1 MNENLFALFRSRFPA
16 DRGALFLD
24 ALDGRSYSYGDLE
37 DWSGRLS
44 RLLGKIGVQVGDRV
58 LVQVEKSPAAVMLY
72 LACLRHG
79 AVFVPLNTAYTARE
93 VAFFVGDAEPALV
106 VCDPGRRQETGELAA
121 GARVLTLDAGGEGTL
136 AQEAEGLDG
145 NPPVAELAADDLACI
160 LYTSGT
166 TGRSKGA
173 MTSHGNL
180 AANALDLH
188 RIWGFAPDD
197 MLLHA
202 LPIFHAHGL
211 FVALNT
217 TLLNGTGM
225 LFLPRFEAAEV
236 TRLLPRASVMMGV
249 PTFYTRLLA
258 SADFTADLCRH
269 MRLFISGSAPL
280 LEETFH
286 AFEARTG
293 QRILERYGMTEA
305 GMITSNPLEGERI
318 AGSVGFA
325 LPQTEVRVADDQGA
339 ALGADEIGVLEIS
352 GANVFKGYWRLPDKT
367 AEEFRSDGWFI
378 TGDMARQDA
387 EGRVTIVGRAKDLVI
402 SGGFNVYPK
411 EIELLIDELPGVA
424 ESAVIGL
431 QHADFGEAVTAVVV
445 ADGEAPGEAEIIA
458 GLKAELAGFK
468 VPKRILFAAELPRN
482 AMGKVEKNRLREN
495 YAGLYDGA
503 GA

>member
-1 MNENLFALFRSRFPA
+1 MTENLYALFESRFPA
-16 DRGALFLD
+16 DRGATFLD
-24 ALDGRSYSYGDLE
+24 ALDGRVFSYADLE
-37 DWSGRLS
+37 DWTGRLS
-44 RLLGKIGVQVGDRV
+44 RLLDKTGVGLGDRV

-93 VAFFVGDAEPALV
+93 VAFFVNDAEPALV
-106 VCDPGRRQETGELAA
+106 VCDPARREETAELA
-121 GARVLTLDAGGEGTL
+121 GSARVLTLDATGQGTLSEGTK
-136 AQEAEGLDG
+136 ALDG
-145 NPPVAELAADDLACI
+145 DAPVAELAADDLACI

-188 RIWGFAPDD
+188 RIWGFEAADV
-197 MLLHA
+197 LLHA

-217 TLLNGTGM
+217 TLLNGSGM
-225 LFLPRFEAAEV
+225 LFLPRFEATEV
-236 TRLLPRASVMMGV
+236 VRLLPRATVMMGV

-258 SADFTADLCRH
+258 SPDFTAELCRH

-280 LEETFH
+280 LEETFE

-305 GMITSNPLEGERI
+305 GMITSNLLAGERL

-325 LPQTEVRVADDQGA
+325 LPQTEVRVADENGGVLGPDQ
-339 ALGADEIGVLEIS
+339 IGVLEIS
-352 GANVFKGYWRLPDKT
+352 GANVFQGYWRLPEKT
-367 AEEFRSDGWFI
+367 AEEFRPDGWFI
-378 TGDMARQDA
+378 TGDMARQNT
-387 EGRVTIVGRAKDLVI
+387 EGRVTIVGRTKDLVI

-411 EIELLIDELPGVA
+411 EVELLIDELPGVA

-431 QHADFGEAVTAVVV
+431 AHADFGEAVTAVVV
-445 ADGEAPGEAEIIA
+445 AGDEAPAEGEIIA
-458 GLKAELAGFK
+458 GLKAQLAAYK
-468 VPKRILFAAELPRN
+468 VPKRVVFAAELPRN
-482 AMGKVEKNRLREN
+482 AMGKVEKNRLRES
-495 YAGLYDGA
+495 YAGLYEGA
-503 GA
+503 K

>member
-1 MNENLFALFRSRFPA
+1 MNENLFALFQSRFPA
-16 DRGALFLD
+16 DRSAPFLD
-24 ALDGRSYSYGDLE
+24 ALDGRVFSYADLE
-37 DWSGRLS
+37 NRSGRLS
-44 RLLGKIGVQVGDRV
+44 RLLGALGVRVGDRV

-93 VAFFVGDAEPALV
+93 VAFFITDAEPAV
-106 VCDPGRRQETGELAA
+106 VVSDPARLEETAELAGTA
-121 GARVLTLDAGGEGTL
+121 HVMTLDVAGQGTL
-136 AQEAEGLDG
+136 VEGAEGLDG
-145 NPPVAELAADDLACI
+145 DAPVAELAANDLACI

-188 RIWGFAPDD
+188 RIWGFEPADV
-197 MLLHA
+197 LLHA

-217 TLLNGTGM
+217 TLLNGSGM

-236 TRLLPRASVMMGV
+236 VRLLPRATLMMGV

-258 SADFTADLCRH
+258 NPDFTAELCHH

-305 GMITSNPLEGERI
+305 GMITSNPLVGERL

-325 LPQTEVRVADDQGA
+325 LPQTEVRVVDEDGRL
-339 ALGADEIGVLEIS
+339 LGADQTGVLEIT
-352 GANVFKGYWRLPDKT
+352 GANVFQGYWRLPEKT
-367 AEEFRSDGWFI
+367 AEEFRPDGWFI
-378 TGDMARQDA
+378 TGDLACQDS

-411 EIELLIDELPGVA
+411 EIELLLDDLDGVA

-431 QHADFGEAVTAVVV
+431 QHTDFGEAVTAVVV
-445 ADGEAPGEAEIIA
+445 ADGELPTEAEIIA
-458 GLKAELAGFK
+458 GLKAELAAYK
-468 VPKRILFAAELPRN
+468 VPKRVLFIPELPRN
-482 AMGKVEKNRLREN
+482 AMGKVEKNRLRES
-495 YAGLYDGA
+495 YSGLYEDVK
-503 GA
+503 